1 MVDEESM
8 SVFSRILFVVLMII
22 LPVSVT
28 YADISQNLASML
40 QHLQTNLG
48 PVYKLVIATSFVLGI
63 WFITDAIFRFKKFAQ
78 ARTMM
83 SSNTTMAKPLIIFVI
98 GLGLLYFPTM
108 IDVSVQTLWLQSSSS
123 ILRYPTDTGMWD
135 SITHPLIDLVRLFG
149 LIAFVR
155 GMLILT
161 RLGSESPQPGSVAK
175 GLMHITGGIL
185 AVNIVGTINMIEATF
200 GLS

>member
-1 MVDEESM
+1 MTVIL
-8 SVFSRILFVVLMII
+8 RILFILAVVL
-22 LPVSVT
+22 LPSSLT
-28 YADISQNLASML
+28 YAADISSML
-40 QHLQTNLG
+40 LNLQTNLR
-48 PVYKLVIATSFVLGI
+48 PVYQLVIATAYVLGI
-63 WFITDAIFRFKKFAQ
+63 WFIADSIFRLKKYGQ

-83 SSNTTMAKPLIIFVI
+83 STNTSMAKPITIFVI

-123 ILRYPTDTGMWD
+123 ILKYPTTSGVWD
-135 SITHPLIDLVRLFG
+135 SIVHPLIDLIRLFG

-161 RLGSESPQPGSVAK
+161 RLANESPQPGSVAK

-185 AVNIVGTINMIEATF
+185 AVNIVGTVNMIKATF
-200 GLS
+200 GLA